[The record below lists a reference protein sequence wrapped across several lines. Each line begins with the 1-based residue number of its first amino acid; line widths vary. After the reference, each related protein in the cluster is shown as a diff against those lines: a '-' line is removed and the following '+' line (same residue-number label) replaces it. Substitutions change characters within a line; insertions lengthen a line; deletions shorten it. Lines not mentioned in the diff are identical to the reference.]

1 MNKNIIVF
9 GGAGYIGSH
18 ACKAL
23 KKAGYNP
30 ITFDNFVTGHPWAVQ
45 WGDIFEGDINNIED
59 IKKAFEQYK
68 PLAVMHFAAAS
79 LVGES
84 VENPLKYY
92 QNNVGGTLNILQ
104 MMKEFAVKYIVFS
117 STAAVYGEPTQTPIS
132 EDLEKAP
139 INPYGRSKLM
149 VEDILDDC
157 ATAYDIR
164 SVRFRYFNAAG
175 ADLDGE
181 IGEAHE
187 VETHLIPRVLMAA
200 AKDEDH
206 IKMFGTDYPTE
217 DGTAIRDY
225 IHVGDLVNAHILGVQ
240 YLEKGGE
247 TTVFNLGTNRG
258 FSVAQII
265 EATKRATNHDVKVVE
280 SPRRDGDP
288 AILVADNQ
296 KAKNILGWQLENSD
310 IDTVLRSAWSW
321 YQKWRKMPK
330 RGE

>member
-30 ITFDNFVTGHPWAVQ
+30 ITFDNFVTGHPWAVK
-45 WGDIFEGDINNIED
+45 WGDVVKGDINHIED
-59 IKKAFEQYK
+59 IRKAFEQYK

-92 QNNVGGTLNILQ
+92 QNNVGGSLNILQ
-104 MMKEFAVKYIVFS
+104 VMNEFKVKYIVFS

-132 EDLEKAP
+132 EELEKAP

-149 VEDILDDC
+149 VENILDDC
-157 ATAYDIR
+157 AAAYDIR

-187 VETHLIPRVLMAA
+187 IETHLIPRVLMAA

-225 IHVGDLVNAHILGVQ
+225 IHVDDLVNAHVLGVK
-240 YLEKGGE
+240 YLENDGS
-247 TTVFNLGTNRG
+247 TTVFNLGTNQG

-265 EATKRATNHDVKVVE
+265 EAAQRATNHDIKIVE

-288 AILVADNQ
+288 AILVADNK
-296 KAKNILGWQLENSD
+296 KAKDVLDWQLKNSD

>member
-30 ITFDNFVTGHPWAVQ
+30 ITFDNFVTGHPWAVK
-45 WGDIFEGDINNIED
+45 WGDVVKGDINHIED
-59 IKKAFEQYK
+59 IRKAFEQYK

-92 QNNVGGTLNILQ
+92 QNNVGGSLNILQ
-104 MMKEFAVKYIVFS
+104 VMNEFKVKYIVFS

-132 EDLEKAP
+132 EELEKAP

-149 VEDILDDC
+149 VENILDDC
-157 ATAYDIR
+157 AAAYDIR

-175 ADLDGE
+175 ADIDGE

-187 VETHLIPRVLMAA
+187 IETHLIPRVLMAA

-225 IHVGDLVNAHILGVQ
+225 IHVDDLVNAHVLGVK
-240 YLEKGGE
+240 YLENDGS
-247 TTVFNLGTNRG
+247 TTVFNLGTNQG

-265 EATKRATNHDVKVVE
+265 EAAQRATNHDIKIVE

-296 KAKNILGWQLENSD
+296 KAKDVLDWQLKNSD